1 MFFVVKPLYW
11 YKKMR
16 RLLFLLFCFP
26 IWLGAQVSF
35 TAADLPRAGDT
46 VYLAIDGSFPDF
58 FAAATGPGLTWDFS
72 GLYPSDLARNVY
84 LRPAETPFAD
94 TFPEAN
100 LALRIDFDAAAYSFF
115 QQDSSQI
122 TILGVTANIP
132 ELGGEQLIKFKDPQ
146 RVLDLPLILGDIL
159 VDTTR
164 IEAEVQEPTTGA
176 DLLFKSEQ
184 YSQTITDASGDLI
197 LPGGTFSAF
206 RQKVATERIDSLFVL
221 VFGTPV
227 FLEREVSMDTSYLW
241 ISAEARGVILN
252 KDPDGNW
259 LYYAPELANLKVP
272 LAGFDRTVSTDS
284 TVQFMDTSEGMPF
297 SWSWNFGDGNTST
310 ERNPV
315 HEYDSIGVYEVCL
328 TVANSA
334 GRDSLCQRLTLR
346 TTSVENTARAQY
358 WQVFPNPTDDWI
370 IFRYLGLAA
379 ERYQLEVFNSI
390 GQCITQRFF
399 YESTQLNTQNWT
411 ADVYIYRISQDGRLL
426 RAGRFLKK

>member
-1 MFFVVKPLYW
+1 
-11 YKKMR
+11 MR

-26 IWLGAQVSF
+26 MGLCAQVSF

-46 VYLAIDGSFPDF
+46 VYFAIDSSFPDF
-58 FAAATGPGLTWDFS
+58 SAAATGPGLTWDFS

-84 LRPAETPFAD
+84 LMPAETPFAD

-122 TILGVTANIP
+122 TILGLTANIP
-132 ELGGEQLIKFKDPQ
+132 ELGGQQLIKFKDPQ
-146 RVLDLPLILGDIL
+146 RVLELPLMLGDTL

-164 IEAEVQEPTTGA
+164 IEAMVQEPTTGA

-184 YSQTITDASGDLI
+184 YSETITDASGDLL

-206 RQKVATERIDSLFVL
+206 RQKLATERIDSLFVL

-241 ISAEARGVILN
+241 ISAQARGIILN

-259 LYYAPELANLKVP
+259 LYYAPELADLKAP

-284 TVQFMDTSEGMPF
+284 TVQFMDTSEGVPF
-297 SWSWNFGDGNTST
+297 SWFWDFGDGTTST

-315 HEYDSIGVYEVCL
+315 HAYDSTGMYNVCL
-328 TVANSA
+328 TVENTA
-334 GRDSLCQRLTLR
+334 GRDAICQMVTY
-346 TTSVENTARAQY
+346 TITSVENALDAAL
-358 WQVFPNPTDDWI
+358 WQVFPNPTSDLI
-370 IFRYLGLAA
+370 TFQYEGISA
-379 ERYQLEVFNSI
+379 EPYRLEVFNSL
-390 GQCITQRFF
+390 GQRLTQRFF
-399 YESTQLNTQNWT
+399 YESTQLNTQNWI
-411 ADVYIYRISQDGRLL
+411 ADVYIYRISRDGHLL
-426 RAGRFLKK
+426 KTGRFLKK